1 MKKALSYF
9 VSLIYYLF
17 FGISLVVFHGIQ
29 FICLNLFGYQAHKR
43 SVDLLNRL
51 LVFLLGLLGTRY
63 ELNNLPVLDR
73 KRPTII
79 VCNHQSTYDIPPLI
93 WYLRQC
99 HPKFISKKELGKGIP
114 SISYNLRNGGAVLI
128 DRKDKTAALQAIQKF
143 AANVK
148 ANNWSVV
155 IFAEGTRSRD
165 GAPKP
170 FQKGG
175 LTTLFKEIPNAQI
188 LPVSI
193 ANSWQLSRYNYFPI
207 PLGVP
212 VKIQFHPLLE
222 IPKGNFDSLID
233 TLEKTIHQA
242 VNRMQASD

>member
-1 MKKALSYF
+1 M
-9 VSLIYYLF
+9 
-17 FGISLVVFHGIQ
+17 
-29 FICLNLFGYQAHKR
+29 
-43 SVDLLNRL
+43 
-51 LVFLLGLLGTRY
+51 
-63 ELNNLPVLDR
+63 
-73 KRPTII
+73 
-79 VCNHQSTYDIPPLI
+79 
-93 WYLRQC
+93 
-99 HPKFISKKELGKGIP
+99 GKGIP

-175 LTTLFKEIPNAQI
+175 LTTLFKEIPTAQI

-222 IPKGNFDSLID
+222 IPKGNFDPLID